1 MHAKSLQSGPTLCDA
16 MDCSLPGSSSMGFS
30 RQEYWRGLP
39 RPPPGN
45 LPDPGIEAVCLTSS
59 ALASGLL
66 TTCAT
71 WEAKYVT
78 SEGELTEPHVGEK
91 HLLVFHQFYS
101 TDFER
106 DISYLGCL

>member
-1 MHAKSLQSGPTLCDA
+1 
-16 MDCSLPGSSSMGFS
+16 
-30 RQEYWRGLP
+30 
-39 RPPPGN
+39 
-45 LPDPGIEAVCLTSS
+45 VCLTSS

-91 HLLVFHQFYS
+91 HLLG
-101 TDFER
+101 TAWWAEAKA
-106 DISYLGCL
+106 